1 MFWVAFILIARA
13 IKGNKRLCMG
23 YLRTF
28 IFLLDFLFMGLW
40 ALLSVLLSVLSRDP
54 QNIGLPVIVGNAG
67 GDEKPVRQ
75 AVYVLQSV
83 GVYRLVLC

>member
-28 IFLLDFLFMGLW
+28 IFLLGFLFMGLW
-40 ALLSVLLSVLSRDP
+40 GLLSVLSGDP

-83 GVYRLVLC
+83 GVYRLILC